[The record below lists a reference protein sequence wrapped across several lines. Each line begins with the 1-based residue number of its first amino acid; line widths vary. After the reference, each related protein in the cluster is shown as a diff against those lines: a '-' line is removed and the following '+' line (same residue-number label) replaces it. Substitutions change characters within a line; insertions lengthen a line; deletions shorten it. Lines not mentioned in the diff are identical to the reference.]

1 MKLLG
6 MIISLSLVVLVVH
19 LREVRSVKFQE
30 VISVVEQRRQELSEH
45 QFIKTIKNES
55 IPLEK
60 RMSFVPYWTFYAM
73 TAADILDSWIRID
86 NPKTKLEERINAFV
100 EEDNFHYNFFL
111 NDVEKVLG
119 YTLDRFGSYAAVLRH
134 IWGDD
139 SKAVRQLQYSWAAC
153 AKKYDDPMVVL
164 ATFEAI
170 EAGLKD
176 SFEAAYNYFYKPDSE
191 DEGLKSLKYFGRAHV
206 ELEMNHTVT
215 AWFKDGEQP
224 YRPLADYEV
233 SEETLQHSLEVVKE
247 IMDR

>member
-6 MIISLSLVVLVVH
+6 MIIALSLVVLVVY
-19 LREVRSVKFQE
+19 LREVRSIKFQE
-30 VISVVEQRRQELSEH
+30 VISVLEQRRQEISEH
-45 QFIKTIKNES
+45 QFIKMMKNES

-73 TAADILDSWIRID
+73 MFADILDSWIRID
-86 NPKTKLEERINAFV
+86 NPKTELEERINAFV
-100 EEDNFHYNFFL
+100 EEDDFHYNFFL

-134 IWGDD
+134 IWGDE
-139 SKAVRQLQYSWAAC
+139 SKAVRQLQYSWIAC

-164 ATFEAI
+164 ATFEAM

-176 SFEAAYNYFYKPDSE
+176 FFEAGYKYFYKPDNE
-191 DEGLKSLKYFGRAHV
+191 DEGLKSLQYLGRAHV
-206 ELEMNHTVT
+206 ELEINHTVT

-233 SEETLQHSLEVVKE
+233 SKETLQHSLEVVKE